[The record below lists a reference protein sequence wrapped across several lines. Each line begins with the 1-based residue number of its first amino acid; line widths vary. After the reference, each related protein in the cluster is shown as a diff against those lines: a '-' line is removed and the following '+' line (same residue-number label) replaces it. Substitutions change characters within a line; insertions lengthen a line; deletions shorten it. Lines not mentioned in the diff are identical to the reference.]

1 MRQTEQISRRL
12 KLRHLKVLL
21 AVVEERSML
30 KAAQRLAVSQ
40 PVISKAIADL
50 ERLLD
55 LPLLERGPRGIEP
68 TVYGRALLKRSRSIF
83 DDLRA
88 SISELESLADPR
100 AGELKIGITEAM
112 AAAIGPAIIERMSR
126 RYPRIAFEV
135 VLADPVT
142 LLERELRGRRVDL
155 ILGRFPQDI
164 SDVTTTILSRDRL
177 HIVTG
182 STSALARRRKITLA
196 DLVNERWVLP
206 PPNHPINSFVANAFR
221 RGGLQL
227 PQSVVTVA
235 SATFTRALVAS
246 GQFLGVLGSAG
257 FGLKDARS
265 SIRILPNV
273 LPLEVSA
280 AWPVSILMLKNRALT
295 PTAKL
300 FIDCA
305 REVASPLA
313 TVGRQGRT

>member
-1 MRQTEQISRRL
+1 
-12 KLRHLKVLL
+12 
-21 AVVEERSML
+21 
-30 KAAQRLAVSQ
+30 
-40 PVISKAIADL
+40 
-50 ERLLD
+50 
-55 LPLLERGPRGIEP
+55 
-68 TVYGRALLKRSRSIF
+68 
-83 DDLRA
+83 
-88 SISELESLADPR
+88 
-100 AGELKIGITEAM
+100 LKIGITEAM

-182 STSALARRRKITLA
+182 STSALARRRKITLV

-313 TVGRQGRT
+313 VGRQGRT